1 MPSKEVFAALHIKD
15 VISPELEKNYGFT
28 LSDGTNEAFFP
39 GAGRRSFYTGALT
52 NMNDN
57 EVRPTPWTGYYWSS
71 TGEGKEAYAMDFSF
85 DINGT
90 RAGSSFQGAALQ
102 YAAGGMQVRCVKM
115 R

>member
-1 MPSKEVFAALHIKD
+1 M
-15 VISPELEKNYGFT
+15 
-28 LSDGTNEAFFP
+28 LSRPNWKRATVSSLTDGTNEAFFP
-39 GAGRRSFYTGALT
+39 AGGRRSFLTGALT

-85 DINGT
+85 VINGHAR
-90 RAGSSFQGAALQ
+90 RASSFQGRRCSMPQ
-102 YAAGGMQVRCVKM
+102 AGMRVRCVKI

>member
-1 MPSKEVFAALHIKD
+1 
-15 VISPELEKNYGFT
+15 
-28 LSDGTNEAFFP
+28 
-39 GAGRRSFYTGALT
+39 
-52 NMNDN
+52 MNDN